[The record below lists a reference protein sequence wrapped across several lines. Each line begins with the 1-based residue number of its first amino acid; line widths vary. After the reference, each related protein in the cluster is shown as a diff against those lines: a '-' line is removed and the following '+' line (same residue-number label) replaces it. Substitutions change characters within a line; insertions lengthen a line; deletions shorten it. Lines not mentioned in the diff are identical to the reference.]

1 MGNIHHQGLKLK
13 LATHGSGVYGRS
25 GFRAFQCFMRIQMCA
40 LLLSATSG
48 PLTKLD
54 EVEAANHHF

>member
-13 LATHGSGVYGRS
+13 LATHGSSVYGRS
-25 GFRAFQCFMRIQMCA
+25 GSVPFSATCVFKCV

>member
-25 GFRAFQCFMRIQMCA
+25 GSVPF
-40 LLLSATSG
+40 SASRVFKCVRFSSQQRQV
-48 PLTKLD
+48 L
-54 EVEAANHHF
+54 